1 MATKIKPVKAPS
13 KSSSGVTKVPMG
25 GKTTTSVKPPK
36 KMPKNPYAQSS
47 KTNC

>member
-1 MATKIKPVKAPS
+1 MATKTIKHAS
-13 KSSSGVTKVPMG
+13 KSNTGPMKVPTG
-25 GKTTTSVKPPK
+25 GKPTKSVKPPK